1 LKQFVV
7 LIILLF
13 LFIVSYAQN
22 RKAFVLNGIIKGRDT
37 GKIILTYPVT
47 NNQFIRDT
55 TYVQKGKFQF
65 SGKIFQ
71 PSSSSLRGSAR
82 EGNIIYFYLEPGNQY
97 VFLGESKFEDIRMT
111 GSYTQNQNDT
121 LQKQIKKIEL
131 KNEKWL
137 KQRDSLLRELE
148 KTNDKLTRNEI
159 KSKLS
164 QFDEKVDMLN
174 NEMLNA
180 MVTFISEHPD
190 SYVSPTDLYIILVS
204 NRLKT
209 ETVDTLFL
217 KFSDKIK
224 NSFDGI
230 LISEEIN
237 KRKINTKVPDFS
249 AKDIDNNQIRL
260 SEFEGK
266 HVLLNFWAS
275 WCAPCIKKI
284 PELKNFFSFYH
295 SKGFEIINISID
307 AKRENW
313 VKAVNKYKLESFH
326 NVITNEDIENKYS
339 NTKMPIPSEIL
350 VGPTGLMLWNSMNL
364 NSKSLEQALNDC
376 VAK

>member
-1 LKQFVV
+1 MKQFVV